1 MGNLPVVTSQT
12 FPTEVVGSASPVLVK
27 FTGAG

>member
-12 FPTEVVGSASPVLVK
+12 FPAEVVSSATPVLVK